1 MGILSK
7 LFGDK
12 NEKSALDRLK
22 GIVQEA
28 VEGITG
34 EEKPAPAPQTQPL
47 QVGGGSVTPIPAATG
62 PSGFSWGEVMPD
74 EENQFN
80 YSGTYVEY
88 FEKIFRENFPDYRI
102 EKELRSGMKAAV
114 FTFWRGDAK
123 ALVVE
128 LLSQGS
134 DAYRLRKQCRA
145 DGIAYLRYY
154 YDHEGWWNTKAYV
167 IERTSGALGA

>member
-80 YSGTYVEY
+80 LAALTWNISKKYSAKTS
-88 FEKIFRENFPDYRI
+88 RI
-102 EKELRSGMKAAV
+102 TGLKKNCAA
-114 FTFWRGDAK
+114 
-123 ALVVE
+123 E
-128 LLSQGS
+128 
-134 DAYRLRKQCRA
+134 
-145 DGIAYLRYY
+145 
-154 YDHEGWWNTKAYV
+154 
-167 IERTSGALGA
+167 